1 MSRFVRTPSPAM
13 VVAVVALSLAL
24 VGSAVAGTSTLN
36 KGVSKSKVKKIAKKQ
51 IKKAAPKLSVAHAD
65 TSAGPAGGAL
75 SGTYPDPTFRKHV
88 VPLTLNTGWVPD
100 TGSATP
106 SVWKDAYDVVHFIGS
121 VARDTGTNPSPF
133 TLPAEFRPTTTKF
146 PGVTVGGG
154 FGFLQIEPD
163 GTVTAFGLTPARRR
177 NPADPADFLASRTSQ
192 FQAGTGGSQKAAGGG
207 DAGAGP
213 AEPANGGS
221 PPT

>member
-51 IKKAAPKLSVAHAD
+51 IKKAAPGLSVAHAD

-75 SGTYPDPTFRKHV
+75 SGTYPNPTFRKQV
-88 VPLTLNTGWVPD
+88 VPLTLNAGWEPN

-106 SVWKDAYDVVHFIGS
+106 AIWKDAYDVVHFIGS
-121 VARDTGTNPSPF
+121 LDRASGTSTQPF
-133 TLPAEFRPTTTKF
+133 TLPPEFRPTAVKF

-154 FGFLQIEPD
+154 FGFLEIQPD
-163 GTVTAFGLTPARRR
+163 GTVIASGLTPAT
-177 NPADPADFLASRTSQ
+177 ADPASFLGIEDVE
-192 FQAGTGGSQKAAGGG
+192 FQAGAGGSQKAAAVG
-207 DAGAGP
+207 AGAGP
-213 AEPANGGS
+213 G
-221 PPT
+221 